1 MVCFVRPIY
10 LDWKQILWF
19 IYMVLGVAMSHC
31 VIAMAK
37 LSRQIGWKWGVQEIE
52 AEPWLTLNFYPEL
65 LYLCPIP
72 ESPLISYCRPE

>member
-1 MVCFVRPIY
+1 VVY
-10 LDWKQILWF
+10 LYGF
-19 IYMVLGVAMSHC
+19 GVALSHC

-37 LSRQIGWKWGVQEIE
+37 LSCQIGWKWGVQEIE